1 MLLYCF
7 KCRKNTE
14 KKNAWTK
21 KGTVMFLSKCAVFD
35 NRKSKFMKQ
44 QEATGSLSSLGI
56 KATLVKIPSVGPLL
70 LN

>member
-1 MLLYCF
+1 
-7 KCRKNTE
+7 
-14 KKNAWTK
+14 
-21 KGTVMFLSKCAVFD
+21 MFLSKCAVFD